1 MEKQIDPIEENDL
14 DNVANTQP
22 PDNSQPEN
30 SQAKKKKMLALKH
43 GVSMKESILVLCI
56 GQSWPKLRKPL
67 FQ

>member
-1 MEKQIDPIEENDL
+1 MEKQTDPIEENDL

-43 GVSMKESILVLCI
+43 GVSMKESILFYALVSL
-56 GQSWPKLRKPL
+56 GLKYKSPA
-67 FQ
+67 